1 MTTTKKETDMETPI
15 VSDNQDDV
23 HKQELEESK
32 AKENPLPK
40 KGDPGYDKF
49 MKEHMKAAASNM
61 LWDDLD

>member
-1 MTTTKKETDMETPI
+1 METPI
-15 VSDNQDDV
+15 VSDNQDEV
-23 HKQELEESK
+23 RKQELEENK
-32 AKENPLPK
+32 AKEYPLPK

>member
-1 MTTTKKETDMETPI
+1 METPI
-15 VSDNQDDV
+15 VSDNQDEV
-23 HKQELEESK
+23 HKLKHEDNK
-32 AKENPLPK
+32 AKDNPLPK